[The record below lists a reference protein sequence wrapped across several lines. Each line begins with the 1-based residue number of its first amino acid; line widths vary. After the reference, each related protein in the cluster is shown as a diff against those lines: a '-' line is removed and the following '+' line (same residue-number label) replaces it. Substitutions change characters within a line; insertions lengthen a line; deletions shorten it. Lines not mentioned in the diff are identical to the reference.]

1 MDIFEK
7 YFENY
12 SYKKKLSFKLMQ
24 KIKVDVLINQWLN
37 DGNDSNCK
45 EHKLFIN
52 DHLLICKILKK
63 TQTISTTSQLAKVS
77 KLKILNHI

>member
-1 MDIFEK
+1 
-7 YFENY
+7 
-12 SYKKKLSFKLMQ
+12 MQ

-37 DGNDSNCK
+37 DGNDCNCK
-45 EHKLFIN
+45 EHKLFII
-52 DHLLICKILKK
+52 DHLLICKIFKK